1 MELSF
6 TEYNILDKQN
16 TNKDIIEKNKSDEI
30 VEDNKYKTYYDNL
43 IQPNFKK
50 QTLNNVNKNDNN
62 FKPIIRNNKM
72 PLINNTQ
79 QRKKKISYDDIL
91 SSMNTVVIDGKLEF
105 IKKDKLNEILENKT
119 QMSDPIKK
127 KVTFNQQQQSPQP
140 QVDKN
145 SYIYNKFFKD
155 YKDPNQ
161 DQYQNEI
168 PQKPLTKKELIN
180 QIIINRIKEVNERNR
195 ISQIKSTK
203 LLFNNNNRHDIVI
216 NSTQNRQPLNRLF
229 RF

>member
-6 TEYNILDKQN
+6 TEYDNLDKQN
-16 TNKDIIEKNKSDEI
+16 TTNN
-30 VEDNKYKTYYDNL
+30 DNIHFKTYYDDL
-43 IQPNFKK
+43 LQ
-50 QTLNNVNKNDNN
+50 QNNVQQLVSKIDIEKTEPKSIFRNK
-62 FKPIIRNNKM
+62 I
-72 PLINNTQ
+72 PLTKNTSNTEKQ
-79 QRKKKISYDDIL
+79 KKRISYDDIL
-91 SSMNTVVIDGKLEF
+91 SSMNTVVINGKLEF
-105 IKKDKLNEILENKT
+105 INKDKLNNIVENNNPD
-119 QMSDPIKK
+119 QNAPIKK
-127 KVTFNQQQQSPQP
+127 RVTFNEQQKQQPMQ

-180 QIIINRIKEVNERNR
+180 QIIINRIKAINERNR